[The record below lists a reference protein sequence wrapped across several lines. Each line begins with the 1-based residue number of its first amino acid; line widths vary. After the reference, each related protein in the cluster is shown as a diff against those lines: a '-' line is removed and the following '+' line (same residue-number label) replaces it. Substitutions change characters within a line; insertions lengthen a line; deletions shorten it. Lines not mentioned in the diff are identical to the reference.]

1 MNKFIITAVAALLVM
16 GTASPISAAPAPSAA
31 QAQKDAVDAY
41 IYGYSLVTTELT
53 RMATTNTVAV
63 STGTFQAPL
72 NQILSMPAYPPASYK
87 GVTAPNA
94 DTLYTFGFINVTKEP
109 MVFSY
114 PNMGSRYFL
123 FPIYDAWTDVVAAPG
138 KRTEGGS
145 ARNVLITGPNWHGA
159 VPAGMIRLKS
169 PSGSLFMI
177 GRVYC
182 TGTPADLA
190 AVHALQSKFRLVP
203 LSSFG
208 KTYSPPAG
216 TAGGPYTP
224 KDVVRDV
231 INKWSTAEYFTFMA
245 KQMVTNP
252 PVLPR
257 DQAIVAEMTQIG
269 IVPGEAFTGANL
281 NPDALAALNTVNA
294 LAMAKIG
301 AMQKTAGIQRNGWVI
316 PGANGSYGTDY
327 LSRAYISAYGWG
339 ANLPQ
344 DANYPN
350 TKVDSTG
357 TPLNG
362 SNVYRVHF
370 AKGATPPVKGFWSI
384 TMYDSEY
391 YFYPNALDKFT
402 VSPRNNLK
410 YNADGSLDL
419 YFSHAQPANAPQS
432 NWLPA
437 PAATFIL
444 MLRMYWPNPAPP
456 SILPP
461 SNPTWVP
468 PAVTKV

>member
-1 MNKFIITAVAALLVM
+1 MKRFIIAAAAAVLLV
-16 GTASPISAAPAPSAA
+16 TVASPISATPALSSA

-53 RMATTNTVAV
+53 RMATTNTVTA
-63 STGTFQAPL
+63 SAETMQAPL
-72 NQILSMPAYPPASYK
+72 NQVVNVPSYPPADYK

-114 PNMGSRYFL
+114 PNMGTRYFL
-123 FPIYDAWTDVVAAPG
+123 FPIYDAWTDVIAAPG
-138 KRTEGGS
+138 KRTEGDS
-145 ARNVLITGPNWHGA
+145 AHNVLITGPNWHGT
-159 VPAGMIRLKS
+159 VPAGMIHLKS

-182 TGTPADLA
+182 TGTPADLS
-190 AVHALQSKFRLVP
+190 AVHALQAKFRLVP

-208 KTYSPPAG
+208 KPYSPLAG

-231 INKWSTAEYFTFMA
+231 INKWSTSEYFAFMA
-245 KQMVTNP
+245 KQMVANP

-257 DQAIVAEMTQIG
+257 DKAIVAEMAQIG
-269 IVPGEAFTGANL
+269 LVPGKAFTGSAL
-281 NPDALAALNTVNA
+281 GPDASQVLKNVNA
-294 LAMAKIG
+294 LAMAKIS
-301 AMQKTAGIQRNGWVI
+301 AMQKNAGIVRNGWTI
-316 PGANGSYGTDY
+316 PGANGTYGTDY

-357 TPLNG
+357 APLNG

-391 YFYPNALDKFT
+391 YFYPNPLNKLT
-402 VSPRNNLK
+402 VSERDDLK
-410 YNADGSLDL
+410 SNTDGSIDL
-419 YFSHAQPANAPQS
+419 YFAHTKPANVPQS

-437 PAATFIL
+437 PAAPFIL
-444 MLRMYWPNPAPP
+444 MLRMYWPNPTPP

-468 PAVTKV
+468 PIVTKV